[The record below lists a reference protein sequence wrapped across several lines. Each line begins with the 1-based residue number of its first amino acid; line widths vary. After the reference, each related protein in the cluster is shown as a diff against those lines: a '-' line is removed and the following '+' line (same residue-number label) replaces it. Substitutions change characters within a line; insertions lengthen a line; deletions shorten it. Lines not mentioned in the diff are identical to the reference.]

1 MGVATP
7 AGGGLMGGLAGVV
20 VEVAE
25 VLRALGAAE
34 GGAAAAAA
42 VGEDVAALEA
52 FGLDGDDFWCHK
64 GGDPLP
70 GVLCAKS
77 SKEVS

>member
-1 MGVATP
+1 MGVATT
-7 AGGGLMGGLAGVV
+7 AGGGWLGGLAGVV

-25 VLRALGAAE
+25 AFGAVGAAE

-42 VGEDVAALEA
+42 VGEDVAALKA
-52 FGLDGDDFWCHK
+52 FGLDGDDFWCHAD
-64 GGDPLP
+64 GDPLP

-77 SKEVS
+77 SKDVS